1 MEGKDEIRFSVIIT
15 AYNIKDYIEKS
26 IKSVENQ
33 SFKNYELIVVDD
45 CSTDGTGDKLRK
57 YRNIKMIQ
65 HEENKCL
72 GGARNSGLK
81 NAKGEYVIFLD
92 GDDYLNNTKVLEKLN
107 KLIDT
112 NTPDVVYLGFEITGK
127 KRGVIIPT
135 PENCTKAYRIAGDR
149 YANAWSKCWRREFL
163 ERNELKFPENRYYED
178 VIFIYQAISKAE
190 SYMIADFP
198 THTYYSGRPNSITTN
213 VSFKNIHDNLYNI
226 EELMEMAKES
236 ETEELNI
243 KIQKEI
249 QRCKERID
257 EINNIYKEVRSE
269 ENHAR

>member
-1 MEGKDEIRFSVIIT
+1 MQPKFSIIIA
-15 AYNIKDYIEKS
+15 AYNIENYIAKCIE
-26 IKSVENQ
+26 SVLTQ
-33 SFKNYELIVVDD
+33 TYSNYEVIVVDD
-45 CSTDGTGDKLRK
+45 GSKDGTKSKIREFEGK
-57 YRNIKMIQ
+57 IKFIE
-65 HEENKCL
+65 HENNKFL
-72 GGARNSGLK
+72 GGTRNTGIEAANGKYILF
-81 NAKGEYVIFLD
+81 ID
-92 GDDYLNNTKVLEKLN
+92 GDDYLNNNYVLEKLDN
-107 KLIDT
+107 LIGEQSV
-112 NTPDVVYLGFEITGK
+112 DVIYMGFEIIGK
-127 KRGVIIPT
+127 KTATIIPSN
-135 PENCTKAYRIAGDR
+135 ENCTKQFRIAGDR
-149 YANAWSKCWRREFL
+149 YTNAWSKCWRREFL
-163 ERNELKFPENRYYED
+163 LENNLRFPENRYYED